1 MAYDT
6 LYYILVSLRKW
17 RNSMGLGAH
26 NVSSD
31 KLIFCNTYVSCLNK
45 KLRSL
50 DNYINR
56 DFEKFRENYEV
67 YKLEGYLMWYFLNSQ
82 ITR

>member
-17 RNSMGLGAH
+17 RNSMGLGEH

-31 KLIFCNTYVSCLNK
+31 KLIFCNTYFSCLNK
-45 KLRSL
+45 KLRRSL
-50 DNYINR
+50 DNYMNR
-56 DFEKFRENYEV
+56 DFEKFRENFKV
-67 YKLEGYLMWYFLNSQ
+67 
-82 ITR
+82 